1 MEMEIS
7 WDWSLLYQ
15 PVSYLLFD
23 VGFGFHVDEQG
34 PRGICR
40 PPGLT
45 GFLESPEHGSSTQ
58 QIP

>member
-1 MEMEIS
+1 MEIS

-34 PRGICR
+34 
-40 PPGLT
+40 
-45 GFLESPEHGSSTQ
+45 LEAFVVLQ
-58 QIP
+58 VQ